1 MSDLL
6 QIMCF
11 NSLKN
16 LSQLHRNPRCKS
28 FALPILSFKHAR
40 FCIILISNLLQES
53 LDNYLLGPLGGLQSL
68 LQESLDKSLLGRV
81 VTISAGPSRPYI
93 ISKQMEQLVY
103 KNFQVIKEFEE
114 HFFDFRKQD
123 WNRSFIIETL
133 LGHFDDVFKE
143 VSYICFLKLF

>member
-1 MSDLL
+1 MSDQL

-11 NSLKN
+11 NLLKN

-40 FCIILISNLLQES
+40 FCVILISNLLQES
-53 LDNYLLGPLGGLQSL
+53 LD
-68 LQESLDKSLLGRV
+68 KSVLGRD
-81 VTISAGPSRPYI
+81 VTLSAGPSRPYI